1 MKISSKARY
10 GLASMIYI
18 AKNCSHNECI
28 TIINI
33 ANSLKISKIYLEQVF
48 SLLKRAN
55 LVISI
60 KGAQGGY
67 QLARSIDSI
76 TAKDIIG
83 AIELSLFDKTDTT
96 VLDSSE
102 AIEKAM
108 EYLVWNK
115 LDEDI
120 SKRLSSI
127 TLRDLVEEADKF
139 NNPMNTMFYI

>member
-10 GLASMIYI
+10 GLASMIYM
-18 AKNCSHNECI
+18 AKNISENECI

-33 ANSLKISKIYLEQVF
+33 SNALNISKIYLEQVF

-55 LVISI
+55 LVTSI

-67 QLARSIDSI
+67 QLARSIDNI

-83 AIELSLFDKTDTT
+83 AIELSLFDKTDST
-96 VLDSSE
+96 VLESAID
-102 AIEKAM
+102 IEKSI
-108 EYLVWNK
+108 ENLIWNK

-120 SKRLSSI
+120 SKRLSSV
-127 TLRDLVEEADKF
+127 TLRNLVDEAEKF
-139 NNPMNTMFYI
+139 NPNLNTMFYI

>member
-18 AKNCSHNECI
+18 AKNTSQDECI

-33 ANSLKISKIYLEQVF
+33 ANSLDISKIYLEQVF

-55 LVISI
+55 LVTSI

-76 TAKDIIG
+76 TAKDIIS
-83 AIELSLFDKTDTT
+83 AIELSLFDKTDST
-96 VLDSSE
+96 VLKSAID
-102 AIEKAM
+102 IEKSM
-108 EYLVWNK
+108 ELLVWNK
-115 LDEDI
+115 LDEDV
-120 SKRLSSI
+120 SKRLCSI
-127 TLRDLVEEADKF
+127 TLRDLVDEAEKF
-139 NNPMNTMFYI
+139 DPSFNTMFYI

>member
-18 AKNCSHNECI
+18 AKNISENECI

-33 ANSLKISKIYLEQVF
+33 ANALNISKIYLEQVF

-55 LVISI
+55 LVTSI

-67 QLARSIDSI
+67 QLARSIDNI

-83 AIELSLFDKTDTT
+83 AIELSLFDKTDST
-96 VLDSSE
+96 VLESAID
-102 AIEKAM
+102 IEKSM
-108 EYLVWNK
+108 ESLIWNK

-127 TLRDLVEEADKF
+127 TLRNLIDEAEKF
-139 NNPMNTMFYI
+139 DPNLNTMFYI

>member
-83 AIELSLFDKTDTT
+83 AIELSLFDKTDVT
-96 VLDSSE
+96 VLNSSE
-102 AIEKAM
+102 AIEKVM
-108 EYLVWNK
+108 ET
-115 LDEDI
+115 LDILEVFKNI
-120 SKRLSSI
+120 QYTTMVYI
-127 TLRDLVEEADKF
+127 TQHKNLPNYWSF
-139 NNPMNTMFYI
+139 

>member
-18 AKNCSHNECI
+18 AKNISENECI

-33 ANSLKISKIYLEQVF
+33 ANALNISKIYLEQVF

-55 LVISI
+55 LVTSI

-67 QLARSIDSI
+67 QLARSIDNI

-83 AIELSLFDKTDTT
+83 AIELSLFDKTDST
-96 VLDSSE
+96 VLESAID
-102 AIEKAM
+102 IEKSM
-108 EYLVWNK
+108 ESLIWDK

-127 TLRDLVEEADKF
+127 TLRNLIDEAEKF
-139 NNPMNTMFYI
+139 NPNLNTMFYI

>member
-18 AKNCSHNECI
+18 AKNISENECI

-33 ANSLKISKIYLEQVF
+33 ANALNISKIYLEQVF

-55 LVISI
+55 LVTSI

-67 QLARSIDSI
+67 QLARSIDNI

-83 AIELSLFDKTDTT
+83 AIELSLFDKTDST
-96 VLDSSE
+96 VLESAID
-102 AIEKAM
+102 IEKSM
-108 EYLVWNK
+108 ESLIWDK

-127 TLRDLVEEADKF
+127 TLRNLIDEAEKF
-139 NNPMNTMFYI
+139 DPNLNTMFYI

>member
-10 GLASMIYI
+10 GLASMIYM
-18 AKNCSHNECI
+18 AKNSSSNECI

>member
-10 GLASMIYI
+10 GLASMIYM
-18 AKNCSHNECI
+18 AKNSSSNECI

-96 VLDSSE
+96 VLESSE
-102 AIEKAM
+102 EIEKAM

>member
-18 AKNCSHNECI
+18 AKNCAHNECI

-33 ANSLKISKIYLEQVF
+33 ANSLQISKIYLEQVF

-83 AIELSLFDKTDTT
+83 AIELSLFDKTDAT
-96 VLDSSE
+96 VLSSSE
-102 AIEKAM
+102 AIEHAM
-108 EYLVWNK
+108 ENLVWNK

-127 TLRDLVEEADKF
+127 TLRDLVEETDKF